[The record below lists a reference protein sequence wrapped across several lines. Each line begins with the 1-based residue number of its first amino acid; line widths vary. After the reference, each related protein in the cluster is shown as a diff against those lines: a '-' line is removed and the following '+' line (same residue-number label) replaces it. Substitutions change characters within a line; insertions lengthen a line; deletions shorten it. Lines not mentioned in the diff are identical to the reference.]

1 MIDVRVGTE
10 TEVGSIVSFNRA
22 MAWETEKKELQEQTV
37 IDGVRGLLAR
47 PDRGFYLVAISE
59 GRPVG
64 CLLVTYEWSDW
75 RNAVWWWVQSVYVLP
90 EFRGKGLYK
99 LLYSEVRRLAKEKSG
114 VCGFRLYVEKE
125 NTRAQQIYEHLGMRE
140 APYLM
145 FEETL

>member
-10 TEVGSIVSFNRA
+10 TEVESIVSFNRA
-22 MAWETEKKELQEQTV
+22 MAWETEKKELPEQTV
-37 IDGVRGLLAR
+37 TDGVRRLLAK
-47 PDRGFYLVAISE
+47 PDLGFYLVAISE
-59 GRPVG
+59 GTPVG